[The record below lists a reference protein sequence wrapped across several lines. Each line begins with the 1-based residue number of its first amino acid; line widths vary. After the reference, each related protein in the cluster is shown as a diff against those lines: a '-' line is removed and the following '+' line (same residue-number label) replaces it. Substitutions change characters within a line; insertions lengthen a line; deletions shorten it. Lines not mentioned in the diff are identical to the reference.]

1 MEQQIFI
8 REMVAHFNLR
18 EPKSDKPTPIYMVI
32 RIGKKQ
38 LKFPI
43 GCKIYPD
50 QWNKKTERAFVSP
63 HLTKLDNQNNFI
75 VNTKISHF
83 LFVFNQFLQYI
94 CNRPINFNDME
105 REIKE
110 KINKGKKMRT
120 TKKENAIKW
129 LFNDLEKAP
138 MKAGSKANYEQQ
150 LKDFETFCKE
160 TNKIPLQWEEIT
172 YNLLT
177 EYEDWLM
184 SHKVRNKKRDD
195 RTVGDKI
202 SKLITRLKQAEKSGV
217 IDLYK
222 SRIYL
227 YEKPKVSY
235 QSHNNTFALD
245 ESEISAL
252 YRLKLTGDKEKIR
265 DVFVFQLWSG
275 QRFSDLPN
283 LNKGI
288 IDRENKKIKIIQEK
302 ETEPVTIPIL
312 PIAFEIL
319 NKYDWNL
326 PLFSKERTNEILKE
340 VAQMARLTREHYV
353 THQHRGD
360 VKSER
365 RMICDDLAT
374 HCARRTFITLMM
386 KKKYLSKEEIKA
398 ISGHRTDSAFNR
410 YIKLDKDEVADEA
423 LRIFYGVDSEQHQPQ
438 QLQSF
443 SVTSTPSSM
452 VNIDYIERNVR
463 EKIELENK
471 VKEQEERLGQQ
482 AKETA
487 IIRKRMEQQ
496 SKELKDYQDTFTTA
510 EYMDKVGDLAI
521 QAEQDAIFLYHERP

>member
-18 EPKSDKPTPIYMVI
+18 EPKSEKPTPIYMVI
-32 RIGKKQ
+32 RIGRKQ

-43 GCKIYPD
+43 GCKIYPS
-50 QWNKKTERAFVSP
+50 QWNKKTERAFISP
-63 HLTKLDNQNNFI
+63 LLTELDNQNNFI
-75 VNTKISHF
+75 VNSKISHF
-83 LFVFNQFLQYI
+83 LFLFSQFLQYI
-94 CNRPINFNDME
+94 CNEPQNIDDME
-105 REIKE
+105 RKLREDIG
-110 KINKGKKMRT
+110 KGKKTRA
-120 TKKENAIKW
+120 TKKEDAIRW
-129 LFNDLEKAP
+129 LFNDLERAS

-150 LKDFETFCKE
+150 LKDFETFCKD
-160 TNKIPLQWEEIT
+160 TNRVPLQWEEIT

-184 SHKVRNKKRDD
+184 THNVRNKKRDD
-195 RTVGDKI
+195 RTVGDKV
-202 SKLITRLKQAEKSGV
+202 SKLITRLKKAEKAGV

-222 SRIYL
+222 SRVYL

-235 QSHNNTFALD
+235 LSQNNTFALD

-265 DVFVFQLWSG
+265 DVFVFQVWSG
-275 QRFSDLPN
+275 QRFSDIPN
-283 LNKGI
+283 LNNGI
-288 IDRENKKIKIIQEK
+288 IDRENKLIKIIQEK

-312 PIAFEIL
+312 PIALEIL

-326 PLFSKERTNEILKE
+326 PLFPMEKTNETLKE

-374 HCARRTFITLMM
+374 HCARRTFITLMLTN
-386 KKKYLSKEEIKA
+386 KYLTKEETQA

-410 YIKLDKDEVADEA
+410 YVKVNKDKIADNV
-423 LRIFYGVDSEQHQPQ
+423 IHKFYGEKMEQPQ
-438 QLQSF
+438 QVP
-443 SVTSTPSSM
+443 SVPVTAASTSQVT
-452 VNIDYIERNVR
+452 IDYIERSVR
-463 EKIELENK
+463 EKIQLENT
-471 VKEQEERLGQQ
+471 VKEQAEQLHRQEQ
-482 AKETA
+482 ETSTM
-487 IIRKRMEQQ
+487 RQRMERQG
-496 SKELKDYQDTFTTA
+496 KELKDYQDTITTA
-510 EYMDKVGDLAI
+510 EYIDKVGDLAM
-521 QAEQDAIFLYHERP
+521 QAEQDAIFLYREQP

>member
-43 GCKIYPD
+43 GCKIYSA

-63 HLTKLDNQNNFI
+63 HLTELDNQNNFI
-75 VNTKISHF
+75 VNTKISQF
-83 LFVFNQFLQYI
+83 LFLFSQFLQYI
-94 CNRPINFNDME
+94 CSEPKNIEDME
-105 REIKE
+105 RKLKEI
-110 KINKGKKMRT
+110 INKGKKMRT
-120 TKKENAIKW
+120 TKKENAIRW
-129 LFNDLEKAP
+129 LFNDLEKAS

-160 TNKIPLQWEEIT
+160 TNRIPLPWEEIT

-184 SHKVRNKKRDD
+184 SHKVRNKNRDD
-195 RTVGDKI
+195 RTVGDKV
-202 SKLITRLKQAEKSGV
+202 SKLITRLKKAEKAGF
-217 IDLYK
+217 IDFYK
-222 SRIYL
+222 SRIHL
-227 YEKPKVSY
+227 YEKPKMSY
-235 QSHNNTFALD
+235 QSQNNTFALY
-245 ESEISAL
+245 EAEITAL
-252 YRLKLTGDKEKIR
+252 YRLKLTGDLEKVR

-302 ETEPVTIPIL
+302 ETESVTVPIF
-312 PIAFEIL
+312 PIALEIL

-326 PLFSKERTNEILKE
+326 PLFQLERTNEIIKE
-340 VAQMARLTREHYV
+340 VAQRARLTREHYV
-353 THQHRGD
+353 TRQYRGD
-360 VKSER
+360 VISTK

-443 SVTSTPSSM
+443 SVTSKPSSI